1 VLGAL
6 KLAVEV
12 EGRRRQVRLLRLM
25 LEVMVA
31 MGSLHPLLAH
41 QSQGLGV
48 VPELEEQEQLAEQ
61 VGAGNLAQST
71 ERQTLALEDLLG
83 SLE

>member
-1 VLGAL
+1 
-6 KLAVEV
+6 
-12 EGRRRQVRLLRLM
+12 
-25 LEVMVA
+25 